1 MKLAYTMKVNE
12 KYDVYSFGVLALEV
26 IMGKHPGD
34 LISSLSSSS
43 SSSLISTTQG
53 IFLKDVLDQ
62 RLLPPRNQVA
72 KQIVVA
78 KLAFACLHTTPL
90 SRPTMQ
96 QVARIL
102 SKQRP
107 TLQNQFYTITL
118 RQLFDINC
126 SSSLVNKIFH
136 GNLAPLL
143 LEIYNFSREF
153 QKPREPSLFFKKC
166 KDSTESSL
174 VISTRG
180 QSSKFWV
187 GLSSFM
193 RFVLILLLAG

>member
-1 MKLAYTMKVNE
+1 MEVNE
-12 KYDVYSFGVLALEV
+12 KCDVYSFGVLALEV

-43 SSSLISTTQG
+43 SSSSSSTSTTQG

-62 RLLPPRNQVA
+62 RLPPPRNQVA
-72 KQIVVA
+72 EQVVVVV

-96 QVARIL
+96 QVTTIL

-118 RQLFDINC
+118 GQLFDINC
-126 SSSLVNKIFH
+126 SSS
-136 GNLAPLL
+136 
-143 LEIYNFSREF
+143 
-153 QKPREPSLFFKKC
+153 
-166 KDSTESSL
+166 
-174 VISTRG
+174 
-180 QSSKFWV
+180 
-187 GLSSFM
+187 
-193 RFVLILLLAG
+193 